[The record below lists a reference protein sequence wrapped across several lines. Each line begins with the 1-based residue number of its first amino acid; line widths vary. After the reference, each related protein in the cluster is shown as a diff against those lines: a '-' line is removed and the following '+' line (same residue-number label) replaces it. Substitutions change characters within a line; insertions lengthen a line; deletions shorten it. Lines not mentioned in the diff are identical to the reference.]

1 MNNNQIEQND
11 SKRED
16 VVTEEDEIFTTPK
29 PNNNLYNT
37 ESKQYLNYLNSENLQ
52 LNERQSK
59 IIN

>member
-52 LNERQSK
+52 LNER
-59 IIN
+59 